1 LAENLSID
9 EEDFEYMPSLE
20 GAGGW
25 GKANKVFGGGLTEL
39 LQKLNAALA
48 A

>member
-1 LAENLSID
+1 
-9 EEDFEYMPSLE
+9 MPSLE

-25 GKANKVFGGGLTEL
+25 GKANMVFDGKLNDL
-39 LQKLNAALA
+39 LKQLNAALA

>member
-9 EEDFEYMPSLE
+9 QDDFEVIPALE

-25 GKANKVFGGGLTEL
+25 GKANKVFDGKLNEL
-39 LQKLNAALA
+39 LHQLNQALA